1 MMTRIAKLIP
11 AQRQGVRCLTRA
23 LKNARFLQK
32 TAPQLFA
39 KDSIAEGFGTGI
51 PIDILRRLHRIPH
64 DSPELQSHKALA
76 TFLKEN
82 KLPVPGKNARDP
94 LFSGTIHFAQITFST
109 SGGNLMIPTADMN
122 TIMQYAQHA
131 IVPISEYA
139 SQYGSNSVS
148 VAPALISHTVNVP
161 TGSYTDVDVQTWVND
176 IVNQNSL
183 PSNSCI
189 VIVSPQGL
197 SAPNVGGNA
206 GYHGLARVPNVPY
219 VVLGVFAQNL
229 TLQDN
234 PDVYAMVVSHEIAE
248 MIVDPNVD
256 GNNPEV
262 CDPCD
267 LNCANLTR
275 IYFDASNTFLGA
287 NQNTPPSG
295 FNFTY
300 YVCAVV
306 KPDGASQCPA
316 PSADCQYAPSI
327 GSPLAGILAHIIE
340 LVGTIIGFQTIDG
353 SGIIIVGGIPH
364 PVGPWGPM
372 SPELAVKAD
381 ILTGIAVEA
390 MATHIGNAAGQVE
403 VRRAA
408 LEMVR
413 ARVEVLLATLSEQ
426 TK

>member
-1 MMTRIAKLIP
+1 MMTRIAKAIP
-11 AQRQGVRCLTRA
+11 TQRQGVRCFTRA
-23 LKNARFLQK
+23 LKNAKYLQK
-32 TAPQLFA
+32 TAPHLFA
-39 KDSIAEGFGTGI
+39 KDSSTEGFGTGI

-64 DSPELQSHKALA
+64 DSPELQAHKTVAA
-76 TFLKEN
+76 FLKEN
-82 KLPVPGKNARDP
+82 TLPVPGKNARDP
-94 LFSGTIHFAQITFST
+94 LFSGTIHFAQVTFVT

-122 TIMQYAQHA
+122 TIVQYAQHA

-148 VAPALISHTVNVP
+148 VSPNLISHTVNVP
-161 TGSYTDVDVQTWVND
+161 TASYTDADVQTWVND
-176 IVNQNSL
+176 IVTQSSL

-197 SAPNVGGNA
+197 SAPNVFGNA
-206 GYHGLARVPNVPY
+206 GYHGLANVPY

-229 TLQDN
+229 TLQDL

-248 MIVDPNVD
+248 MVVDPKVD

-267 LNCANLTR
+267 INCQNLTR
-275 IYFDASNTFLGA
+275 IYFDASDAFLGA
-287 NQNTPPSG
+287 NQATPPGG

-300 YVCAVV
+300 YICAVV
-306 KPDGASQCPA
+306 KPNGASQCPA
-316 PSADCQYAPSI
+316 PSADCAYAPTS
-327 GSPLAGILAHIIE
+327 SSTLAGILAKISE

-353 SGIIIVGGIPH
+353 SGIIIVGGVPH

-381 ILTGIAVEA
+381 ILTGMAAEE
-390 MATHIGNAAGQVE
+390 MATHIGNPTGQIA

-413 ARVEVLLATLSEQ
+413 GRVEVLLATLREQ
-426 TK
+426 AK